1 MLSGIGP
8 AAQLAFHDVPP
19 LVDLPGVGEHLM
31 DHPVVNVNLLEKSGH
46 SLGWMRAKGL
56 NLKVLSALFQW
67 SWAGTGPL
75 TTTVGNH
82 VVPSTAQNNGSP
94 ARFSCRHRSQRG

>member
-31 DHPVVNVNLLEKSGH
+31 DHPVVDLNLLDKSGH
-46 SLGWMRAKGL
+46 SLGWMRKAAGL
-56 NLKVLSALFQW
+56 NLRALSAFFQW
-67 SWAGTGPL
+67 SWMGAGPL
-75 TTTVGNH
+75 TATVSD
-82 VVPSTAQNNGSP
+82 VAVWCTI
-94 ARFSCRHRSQRG
+94 

>member
-31 DHPVVNVNLLEKSGH
+31 DHPVVDVNLLDKSGH
-46 SLGWMRAKGL
+46 SLGWLRRSVALG
-56 NLKVLSALFQW
+56 VASAFIQW
-67 SWAGTGPL
+67 SLRGTGPL
-75 TTTVGNH
+75 TTNVSDQI
-82 VVPSTAQNNGSP
+82 VW
-94 ARFSCRHRSQRG
+94 

>member
-31 DHPVVNVNLLEKSGH
+31 DHPVIDVNLLDKSGH
-46 SLGWMRAKGL
+46 SLSWMQKTKGMSFQIA
-56 NLKVLSALFQW
+56 SALFQW
-67 SWAGTGPL
+67 SWSGSGPL
-75 TTTVGNH
+75 TTGVSDYF
-82 VVPSTAQNNGSP
+82 PM
-94 ARFSCRHRSQRG
+94 HRWG

>member
-31 DHPVVNVNLLEKSGH
+31 DHPVVDINLLDKSGH
-46 SLGWMRAKGL
+46 SLGRVLKPAGL
-56 NLKVLSALFQW
+56 NLKLAWAIFQW
-67 SWAGTGPL
+67 SWKGTGPL
-75 TTTVGNH
+75 TTNVSDQ
-82 VVPSTAQNNGSP
+82 VA
-94 ARFSCRHRSQRG
+94 C

>member
-31 DHPVVNVNLLEKSGH
+31 DHPVVDMNILDKSGH
-46 SLGWMRAKGL
+46 SLWWLGKKGMSF
-56 NLKVLSALFQW
+56 NIASAIFQW
-67 SWAGTGPL
+67 SCWGTGPL
-75 TTTVGNH
+75 TTNV
-82 VVPSTAQNNGSP
+82 SDYI
-94 ARFSCRHRSQRG
+94 SQ